1 MFLRLFQADIK
12 VGTEDVVDQKSKTT
26 ELERRLLTT
35 GLCQTMQELVSDY
48 ILLEDFF
55 MSNNI
60 KRALEQHQ
68 SEMAAQQVKT
78 FLKWTITF
86 IIP

>member
-1 MFLRLFQADIK
+1 
-12 VGTEDVVDQKSKTT
+12 
-26 ELERRLLTT
+26 
-35 GLCQTMQELVSDY
+35 
-48 ILLEDFF
+48 